1 MPPLNFSRIVSFS
14 SEEPTHPATSL
25 LSKGKWAC
33 KDEGEPEAWVILQ
46 LEEMSIISDLD
57 LGNNGAAFIEVQVG
71 RLGMEVKDYQTLL
84 VASSF
89 MSPGEARLGDKATRV
104 RMFSSDQFSAT
115 SAKEKWDMVK
125 VVATQPFTKHSRYG
139 LAFITVS
146 GKTASG
152 APPSVPGSL
161 AVKLGAFKLKEEKK
175 DEIAVGSLFRRQKEQ
190 GASESSSVA
199 ASLRADKTLADM
211 ALVRSEKE
219 ETKRKRS
226 EEEGG
231 GEMKPKKI
239 RPVNGDLPRR
249 DCVPGESRADMFKNF
264 EPKKEATKERVKN
277 VKQSDLRKERKAIEE
292 DLNERVK
299 KYKKQEDVDE
309 DKGKNPNGRVS
320 GEGSSRSTHSDQEAP
335 KISKAAGKESQKE
348 PNSKNVESDT
358 TKKTAPF
365 RDLLRG
371 VVFALSGFQ
380 NPLRGEIRGK
390 AMEMGAKYEPDWSS
404 RCTHLICAF
413 ANTPKFQQVKT
424 SGGKIVKRE
433 WVEECHSRRRRLPWR
448 RFCLDRADRG
458 EESEEE
464 VWEEAAVQRNNANGA
479 SRHPVHPYEQDTDE
493 EVEQLKQRDAKEAED
508 EKKKLDAEKRA
519 EELKWKE
526 KEETEEKKRVR
537 KEREEKME
545 ETARKKEEAEKVINE
560 KNSAKTEARCYDME
574 TDEEDVVEDV
584 ESKLKLADD
593 HDSAYDADT
602 DVDDDIA
609 EKLRQ
614 KTDHLD
620 YPQMP
625 SFFSSLQFYMHGN
638 YDKGEKELITRYIIA
653 FGGKIL
659 PVMKKTVSRVITA
672 SNWWSDDFKEML
684 ILNPDVIF
692 LRPSWIFACSDQQ
705 KLVAEGTHRV
715 IQ

>member
-1 MPPLNFSRIVSFS
+1 
-14 SEEPTHPATSL
+14 
-25 LSKGKWAC
+25 
-33 KDEGEPEAWVILQ
+33 
-46 LEEMSIISDLD
+46 
-57 LGNNGAAFIEVQVG
+57 
-71 RLGMEVKDYQTLL
+71 
-84 VASSF
+84 
-89 MSPGEARLGDKATRV
+89 
-104 RMFSSDQFSAT
+104 
-115 SAKEKWDMVK
+115 
-125 VVATQPFTKHSRYG
+125 
-139 LAFITVS
+139 
-146 GKTASG
+146 
-152 APPSVPGSL
+152 
-161 AVKLGAFKLKEEKK
+161 
-175 DEIAVGSLFRRQKEQ
+175 
-190 GASESSSVA
+190 
-199 ASLRADKTLADM
+199 
-211 ALVRSEKE
+211 
-219 ETKRKRS
+219 
-226 EEEGG
+226 
-231 GEMKPKKI
+231 
-239 RPVNGDLPRR
+239 
-249 DCVPGESRADMFKNF
+249 MFKNF

-299 KYKKQEDVDE
+299 KYKKQDVDE
-309 DKGKNPNGRVS
+309 GKGKNGRGS
-320 GEGSSRSTHSDQEAP
+320 GEGSSGPTHSDQEAP
-335 KISKAAGKESQKE
+335 KISKADGKEILKE
-348 PNSKNVESDT
+348 PNAKHVESDT

-448 RFCLDRADRG
+448 RFYLDRADRG

-464 VWEEAAVQRNNANGA
+464 VWEEGAVQGNNASGA
-479 SRHPVHPYEQDTDE
+479 SRHPVDPYEQDTDE

-508 EKKKLDAEKRA
+508 KKRKLDAEKRA

-526 KEETEEKKRVR
+526 KKEVEEVEGVR

-545 ETARKKEEAEKVINE
+545 ETARKKEETEKVINE
-560 KNSAKTEARCYDME
+560 KTSAKTETERYGME
-574 TDEEDVVEDV
+574 TDEEDEVEDV

-609 EKLRQ
+609 EKLRP
-614 KTDHLD
+614 KTDDLD
-620 YPQMP
+620 FPQMP

-638 YDKGEKELITRYIIA
+638 YDKGEGELITRYIIA

-692 LRPSWIFACSDQQ
+692 LRPSWVFACSDQQ